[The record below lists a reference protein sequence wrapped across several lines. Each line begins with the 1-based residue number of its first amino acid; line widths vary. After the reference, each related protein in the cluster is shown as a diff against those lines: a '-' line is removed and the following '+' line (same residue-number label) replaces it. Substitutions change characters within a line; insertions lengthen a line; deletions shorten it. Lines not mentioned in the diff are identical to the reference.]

1 MSENSTAFH
10 GERLKSAR
18 YFNKMSISDLA
29 ERVNLSKQA
38 ISQYETNKNKPKIN
52 VLLNLSSVL
61 GFPNEYFYN
70 RNKKPVISGQLFFL
84 EGKEVTNRERLALTE
99 RIQILAAIFNTMN
112 EYIEFPPL
120 CLHEIKKNNRLNAD
134 SIAQNLRNIWK
145 LGNQPIINLIDEME
159 RNGILVAEF
168 SDESVGHSLSQ
179 FLVVDDKNMA
189 VVVLNEKESNPFK
202 RNFNLAY
209 LLGYLLLDLITDF
222 KGLEKTALNEKF
234 IKRFAGALLV
244 PEETYRNDIMM
255 STKVDLDLY
264 VQLQKKY
271 CIPAYELIARARYL
285 NFITQNQYQYLIR
298 QLSQRRKY
306 SVEYDC
312 GNIPVVK
319 PRYLKESMKM
329 LVEEGEVDNFINLL
343 EQNGVILTC
352 DMIENILNL
361 PKGSLSLS
369 TEKMADVRLRKK
381 G

>member
-1 MSENSTAFH
+1 MSDNSAAFH

-29 ERVNLSKQA
+29 KRVNISKQA

-52 VLLNLSSVL
+52 VLINLSSVL
-61 GFPNEYFYN
+61 GFPSEYFYN
-70 RNKKPVISGQLFFL
+70 QYKKPVISGQLFFL
-84 EGKEVTNRERLALTE
+84 DEDEVTNRERLALTE
-99 RIQILAAIFNTMN
+99 RIQLFAAVFNTIS

-120 CLHEIKKNNRLNAD
+120 CLYELKKNNRLKAD
-134 SIAQNLRNIWK
+134 SIAQNLRNIWR
-145 LGNQPIINLIDEME
+145 LGNQPILNLIDVLE
-159 RNGILVAEF
+159 RNGIVVAEF
-168 SDESVGHSLSQ
+168 SDESIGHSLSQ
-179 FLVVDDKNMA
+179 FLVVDDKKMA
-189 VVVLNEKESNPFK
+189 VIVLNEKESNPFK

-209 LLGYLLLDLITDF
+209 LLGYLMLDLITDF

-244 PEETYRNDIMM
+244 PEETYRIDIMM
-255 STKVDLDLY
+255 SSKVDLDLY
-264 VQLQKKY
+264 IQLQKKY

-298 QLSQRRKY
+298 QLSQRRKF
-306 SVEYDC
+306 SREYDC
-312 GNIPVVK
+312 GNIPVVN
-319 PRYLKESMKM
+319 PRYLKEAMKM

-343 EQNGVILTC
+343 EQNGMILTC

-361 PKGSLSLS
+361 PKGYLSLS
-369 TEKMADVRLRKK
+369 TEKMAEVRLRKK